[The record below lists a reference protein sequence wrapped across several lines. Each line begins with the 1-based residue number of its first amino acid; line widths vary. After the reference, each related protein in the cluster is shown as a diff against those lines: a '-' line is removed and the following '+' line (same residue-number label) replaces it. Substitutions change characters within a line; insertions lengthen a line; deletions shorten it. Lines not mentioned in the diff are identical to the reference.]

1 MRHFMTH
8 GGHYQPVLRD
18 TVANIAKEALAAVE
32 GGSDEI
38 SNS

>member
-18 TVANIAKEALAAVE
+18 TVANIAKEALAAVK